1 MGAGWSGIRAAQTL
15 QDADVNNFLVLEAN
29 DYVGG
34 RSKSV
39 NSDGSTNEAD
49 KVNDLSNVPIEMGSE
64 WLYYDGAVYSEME
77 DYLIKN
83 QLLDNI
89 DLDYKDDLWL
99 SAYTQPLTYI
109 QSIDSDTGNITIE
122 SISDEVV
129 LNLRQQV
136 WKRFLNFK
144 DNLTGDQSYYT
155 AAEKYKVET

>member
-109 QSIDSDTGNITIE
+109 QSIDADTGNITIE
-122 SISDEVV
+122 SISDEEV
-129 LNLRQQV
+129 LNLRQLV

-144 DNLTGDQSYYT
+144 DSLTGDQSYYT
-155 AAEKYKVET
+155 AAENTR